1 MDNSEEALAR
11 QIVSLIHKAP
21 IQDGKANYLSD
32 GEVLD
37 VIYNICI
44 DKLVE
49 DYVKEKEKE
58 KEPKLEE
65 FISNT

>member
-1 MDNSEEALAR
+1 MNSSKEALAR

-37 VIYNICI
+37 VVYKICT
-44 DKLVE
+44 DVLAQEYTRTKQG
-49 DYVKEKEKE
+49 KEAES
-58 KEPKLEE
+58 E

>member
-1 MDNSEEALAR
+1 MNSSKEALAR

-21 IQDGKANYLSD
+21 IQDGKASYLSD

-37 VIYNICI
+37 VVYKICADVLAQEYI
-44 DKLVE
+44 RAKQG
-49 DYVKEKEKE
+49 KEAES
-58 KEPKLEE
+58 E

>member
-1 MDNSEEALAR
+1 MNSSKEALAR

-37 VIYNICI
+37 VIYNICM
-44 DKLVE
+44 DVLVK
-49 DYVKEKEKE
+49 DYIKENKEALAK
-58 KEPKLEE
+58 
-65 FISNT
+65 

>member
-1 MDNSEEALAR
+1 MFKNSSKEALAR

-21 IQDGKANYLSD
+21 IQDGKDNYLSD
-32 GEVLD
+32 GEILD
-37 VIYNICI
+37 VIYNICM
-44 DKLVE
+44 DELVE
-49 DYVKEKEKE
+49 DYIKE

>member
-1 MDNSEEALAR
+1 MNSSKEALAR

-37 VIYNICI
+37 VIYNICM
-44 DKLVE
+44 DVLVK
-49 DYVKEKEKE
+49 DYMNSSKEALTK
-58 KEPKLEE
+58 
-65 FISNT
+65 

>member
-1 MDNSEEALAR
+1 MNSSKEALAR

-21 IQDGKANYLSD
+21 IQDGEANYLSD

-37 VIYNICI
+37 VVYKICTDVLAQEYI
-44 DKLVE
+44 RAKQG
-49 DYVKEKEKE
+49 KEAES
-58 KEPKLEE
+58 E